1 MLRFVLAAAL
11 LVVASGA
18 RAQSVPTLNYTD
30 LWWNPAESG
39 QGLSLSQSTTSHQ
52 LFALWYTYDPRVAE
66 TDTTLAGDFKPLWLS
81 MPSGT
86 WTTPTTFTGA
96 VYATVGTPFA
106 LAWNAANYAVQQVGT
121 FTFSFTSADTAT
133 FSYDIAPPAGLPA
146 GNPAA
151 NLPAFSGQRAIQRLS
166 F

>member
-1 MLRFVLAAAL
+1 MLRLILAATL
-11 LVVASGA
+11 LAIATGA
-18 RAQSVPTLNYTD
+18 RAQAVPTINYTD
-30 LWWNPAESG
+30 LWWNPSESG
-39 QGLSLSQSTTSHQ
+39 QGLSLSQSTTSNQ

-66 TDTTLAGDFKPLWLS
+66 TDTATAGDFKPMWLS

-86 WTTPTTFTGA
+86 WTTPTQFTGA

-106 LAWNAANYAVQQVGT
+106 LAWNTNNYAVQQVGT
-121 FTFSFTSADTAT
+121 FTFTFTSADAAT
-133 FSYDIAPPAGLPA
+133 FSYNIAPPAGLPA

-151 NLPAFSGQRAIQRLS
+151 NLPTFSGSRSIQRLS